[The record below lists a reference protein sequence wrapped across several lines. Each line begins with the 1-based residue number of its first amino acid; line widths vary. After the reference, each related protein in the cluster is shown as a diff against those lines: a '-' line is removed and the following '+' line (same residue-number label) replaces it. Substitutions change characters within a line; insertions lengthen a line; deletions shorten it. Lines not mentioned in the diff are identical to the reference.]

1 MSEAMSSTSVQM
13 LVEAERR
20 YRQQHP
26 RSEAAGK
33 ELIEVLPGGDTRT
46 TTWYPPFPLVIERAS
61 GASMWD
67 ADGNEVLDFI
77 GNYTSLIHGHVPS
90 FVVDAITTE
99 LPSGFIFAAPMRAHG
114 ELAGALTNRMQAV
127 ELVRFTNSGTEANLL
142 AGRLTRAA
150 TGRRTLAVAE
160 HSYHGSWEDLDW
172 RAAGITGTAVF
183 PINDIPAATAALD
196 AAGPI
201 AGIFIEPVL
210 GSGGVIPVAPE
221 FLRFL
226 DEYAEATGALLVFDE
241 VMTFRLGYGGMQG
254 RLGINPSLT
263 SFGKLIGG
271 GLPIGAVG
279 GRRDIME
286 FSDPRREG
294 SLAHGGT
301 FNGHRLAMVGGVATL
316 NALDGA
322 EIDRING
329 LGETLAQGI
338 RAIAN
343 RLGAPVSVT
352 GYGSMLNLHAAPDV
366 QTPAQAHAA
375 AQSELARATHLE
387 FINDGVFM
395 AARGELCISTAMDDR
410 TIQRALAGIEKVFMR
425 LFR

>member
-1 MSEAMSSTSVQM
+1 MSTLSNDPNADR
-13 LVEAERR
+13 LAEAERR
-20 YRQQHP
+20 YRQLHP
-26 RSEAAGK
+26 KSQAAGA
-33 ELIEVLPGGDTRT
+33 ELIRALPGGDTRT

-77 GNYTSLIHGHVPS
+77 GNYTALIHGHIPD
-90 FVVDAITTE
+90 FVVDAITAE
-99 LPSGFIFAAPMRAHG
+99 LPRGFIFAAPMREHG
-114 ELAGALTNRMQAV
+114 TLASEITTRV
-127 ELVRFTNSGTEANLL
+127 HSVDLVRFTNSGTEANLL
-142 AGRLTRAA
+142 AGRLARAA

-160 HSYHGSWEDLDW
+160 HSYHGSWEDVDW
-172 RAAGITGTAVF
+172 KAAGSTGTAVF
-183 PINDIPAATAALD
+183 PINDIPRATAVLD

-221 FLRFL
+221 FLHFL
-226 DEYAEATGALLVFDE
+226 DEYARNTGALLVFDE

-254 RLGINPSLT
+254 RLGISPSLT

-279 GRRDIME
+279 GRREIME
-286 FSDPRREG
+286 CSDPRRSG

-329 LGETLAQGI
+329 LGEVLAQGI
-338 RAIAN
+338 REIAT
-343 RLGAPVSVT
+343 RLDAPVSVT
-352 GYGSMLNLHAAPDV
+352 GCGSMLNLHSAPDV
-366 QTPAQAHAA
+366 RTPTQAYDAA
-375 AQSELARATHLE
+375 HSPLARAIHLE
-387 FINDGVFM
+387 LINEGVFM
-395 AARGELCISTAMDDR
+395 AARGELCISTAMDAGS
-410 TIQRALAGIEKVFMR
+410 IERAGVAVEKTLKRMF
-425 LFR
+425 